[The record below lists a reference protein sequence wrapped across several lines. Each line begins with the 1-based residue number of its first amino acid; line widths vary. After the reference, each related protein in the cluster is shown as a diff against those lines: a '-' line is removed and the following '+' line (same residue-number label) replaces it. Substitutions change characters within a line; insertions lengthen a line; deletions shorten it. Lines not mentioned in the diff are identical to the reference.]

1 MNTDKLLNANGNTRR
16 RWFKRASVLAAVSAL
31 AGGAG
36 WQAHAQAHGGPG
48 FGHGFL
54 GGIMRGAP
62 SDERIERMMKHFFV
76 EINAT
81 PEQQQRLT
89 PIVKQAARDL
99 QPLREQARS
108 TRQQAATLFTAETI
122 DRAAIENARAQRL
135 QMADAVSRRLSQAF
149 ADVAEVLTQAQ
160 RKELAERMQK
170 RHGGGHRPEGSRG

>member
-1 MNTDKLLNANGNTRR
+1 MNTEKTLNVNGNTRQ
-16 RWFKRASVLAAVSAL
+16 RWFRRAGVLATVAAL
-31 AGGAG
+31 AGGVG
-36 WQAHAQAHGGPG
+36 WQAHAHAHGGPG

-89 PIVKQAARDL
+89 PIVKQAASDL
-99 QPLREQARS
+99 QPLREQVRS
-108 TRQQAATLFTAETI
+108 TRKQAATLFTAETI
-122 DRAAIENARAQRL
+122 DRGAIENVRAQRL

-149 ADVAEVLTQAQ
+149 ADVAEVLTPAQ
-160 RKELAERMQK
+160 RKALAERMQK
-170 RHGGGHRPEGSRG
+170 RHGGGHRPEGRRG